1 MFISHAHRRAAM
13 LLPPNDGGGAGG
25 AGGQGGGDGAGAG
38 GGAGA
43 DGSGSGAGAGGG
55 GSGSGAG
62 DGAGADIGDGE
73 DQFKTVHSKKAV
85 LGDLATARNENATL
99 KQRIAELENAGKPQD
114 QKDREAQEAKARAD
128 SANARFASQAEAA
141 AKAGLNDLSW
151 VRRIAGSTPEEM
163 LADAQALKKDLDER
177 AGAGQTTDGAGTK
190 GSGDQID
197 SAAPGVSRLNAYY
210 ASQSKSN

>member
-1 MFISHAHRRAAM
+1 MFISNAHRRAAM
-13 LLPPNDGGGAGG
+13 LMLPNDGGGAGG
-25 AGGQGGGDGAGAG
+25 AGGGQGGGDGAGAG

-62 DGAGADIGDGE
+62 DGAGADIGDGD

-85 LGDLATARNENATL
+85 LGDLTKARDENASL
-99 KQRIAELENAGKPQD
+99 KQRIAELENAGKPKD
-114 QKDREAQEAKARAD
+114 QQEREAQEAKAQAE
-128 SANARFASQAEAA
+128 SANARFAAQAKAA
-141 AKAGLNDLSW
+141 ADAGLNDLSW

-177 AGAGQTTDGAGTK
+177 NAAGQTTDGAGTK
-190 GSGDQID
+190 GSGNAVD
-197 SAAPGVSRLNAYY
+197 SAPPGVGRLHAYY
-210 ASQSKSN
+210 ATKQSN